1 MNSVVK
7 VASTT
12 ILDIGRGD
20 ELQDPLLNGMTL
32 YGHYS
37 CGNDMVPRIKV
48 FEAAYYRDGADAY
61 EMIKLFDEDQLPL
74 KAPCTYF
81 PMSSNLNI

>member
-7 VASTT
+7 VAAHLPPSW
-12 ILDIGRGD
+12 ILVEVMSFRILCSM
-20 ELQDPLLNGMTL
+20 EWLL

-61 EMIKLFDEDQLPL
+61 EMIKLFEEDQLPL
-74 KAPCTYF
+74 NAPCT
-81 PMSSNLNI
+81 

>member
-1 MNSVVK
+1 MLNRM
-7 VASTT
+7 T
-12 ILDIGRGD
+12 I
-20 ELQDPLLNGMTL
+20 

-61 EMIKLFDEDQLPL
+61 EMIKLFEEDQLPL
-74 KAPCTYF
+74 NAPCT
-81 PMSSNLNI
+81 